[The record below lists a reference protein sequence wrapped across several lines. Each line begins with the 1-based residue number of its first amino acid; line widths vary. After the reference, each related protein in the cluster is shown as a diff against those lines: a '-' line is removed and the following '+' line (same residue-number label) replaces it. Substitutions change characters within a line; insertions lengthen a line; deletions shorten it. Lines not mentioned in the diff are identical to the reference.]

1 MSEFEPL
8 EPKGKTEMENEK
20 KTNTLEDV
28 KDSFAELAGYAENV
42 ADLEKRLSKAYEKS
56 AKMAKRIA
64 SLETENE
71 ALRNER
77 AMLRNFRGEAN
88 AMLNGILLAIAKLKC
103 RNASIN

>member
-1 MSEFEPL
+1 
-8 EPKGKTEMENEK
+8 MENEMK
-20 KTNTLEDV
+20 KKLEDIM
-28 KDSFAELAGYAENV
+28 DSLAELAGAAEKV
-42 ADLEKRLSKAYEKS
+42 DDLEKRLSKAAENS
-56 AKMAKRIA
+56 AQMAKRIE

-71 ALRNER
+71 AIRKDR

>member
-1 MSEFEPL
+1 
-8 EPKGKTEMENEK
+8 MENEK
-20 KTNTLEDV
+20 KKKTLEDV
-28 KDSFAELAGYAENV
+28 MDSVADLLAESAGAAEKV
-42 ADLEKRLSKAYEKS
+42 DDLEKRLSKAAENS
-56 AKMAKRIA
+56 AQMAKRID

-71 ALRNER
+71 NLRKDR